1 MSLPVGGE
9 PLSGGIEM
17 GVVAYTG
24 EDVVQSLVSVSGIA
38 HAVGGHQGQVETS
51 CQVDECLV
59 SMLLVPQSVS
69 LELDVDAALE
79 KMRQALEHAPG
90 RVGATGFQGMCQQ
103 LSVSAGEAVE
113 PRAVLFEILPIDPRL
128 TLGSSSGRMGQQSA
142 KVAVAN
148 ATADEK
154 GETDFRS
161 WVLGPGS

>member
-1 MSLPVGGE
+1 
-9 PLSGGIEM
+9 
-17 GVVAYTG
+17 
-24 EDVVQSLVSVSGIA
+24 
-38 HAVGGHQGQVETS
+38 
-51 CQVDECLV
+51 
-59 SMLLVPQSVS
+59 MLLVPQSVS

-154 GETDFRS
+154 GETDFRGRS
-161 WVLGPGS
+161 